1 MWALTDF
8 RTRTAAMIIAT
19 IIITT
24 KRAPIGPRIVATE
37 WPVWLALSGG
47 AVEVIV
53 MVLDSDGVGDDSG
66 RVDVLS
72 SVLVGGSS
80 IYVHKLVI
88 QAH

>member
-8 RTRTAAMIIAT
+8 WTRTAAMLIAT

-47 AVEVIV
+47 AVEVII

-66 RVDVLS
+66 GVGVI
-72 SVLVGGSS
+72 SVLVVGSS
-80 IYVHKLVI
+80 IYVHKLVT